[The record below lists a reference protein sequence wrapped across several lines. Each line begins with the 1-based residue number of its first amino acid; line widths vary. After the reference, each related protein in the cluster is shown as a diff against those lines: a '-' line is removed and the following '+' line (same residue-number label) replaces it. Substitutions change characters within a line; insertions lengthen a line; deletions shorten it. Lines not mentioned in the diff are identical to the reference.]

1 MRILLRFCATLC
13 AASLAA
19 CTTIGTVAPDAAPAP
34 AFELAGRMVVRY
46 QDRAFS
52 SAVRWK
58 QAAAADEIWLTAPLG
73 QTLAYLQADANGAT
87 LTAADQQQYRATS
100 IESLTRSALGWR
112 FPVAG
117 LRYWVLGQPAPQL
130 PLTAE
135 ERDGDGR
142 LSRMQQ
148 RDWRVAFEYAA
159 ADSTRP
165 SRVEVAGAEAQLRL
179 VTDELTLTQP

>member
-1 MRILLRFCATLC
+1 MRILLRFGAALC

-19 CTTIGTVAPDAAPAP
+19 CTTPGRVAPDAAPAP
-34 AFELAGRMVVRY
+34 AFELAGRMAVRY

-58 QAAAADEIWLTAPLG
+58 QMPGSDELWFTAPLG
-73 QTLAYLQADANGAT
+73 QTLAHLRADGNGAT

-130 PLTAE
+130 QLTGV
-135 ERDGDGR
+135 ERDGAGR
-142 LSRMQQ
+142 VVRLQQ
-148 RDWRVAFEYAA
+148 QDLRVAFDYPA
-159 ADSTRP
+159 ADSQRP
-165 SRVEVAGAEAQLRL
+165 SRVEIAGDDAQLRL
-179 VTDELTLTQP
+179 VIDELTLTPP